1 MGTMNFLLPAGLSAE
16 AARELERACVA
27 GDPDNMP
34 WPTKVQIEPTRLV
47 VRRDVDESGYLVVPW
62 ETDGA
67 GRLMGTT
74 ATLMERDHPYHL
86 QVELARGKVNQL
98 RCQASDWQ
106 AGGLQLSPA
115 LEDQIR
121 VVSLELG
128 QALNES
134 SPEQAA
140 QQAQKVLKGSY
151 DAAEQLAR
159 AYIDQ
164 VFRVRHEREQHLPT
178 ALGCRLLAPLT
189 KESMS
194 VVSKSCNSVC
204 LPFIWSLT
212 EATEGTYCWQHVD
225 ALLDWAEQEGLA
237 ITGGPLVD
245 FSSVQMPA
253 WLWLWERDLTS
264 LAKFMCGYVAA
275 VLKRYRKR
283 IRRWQLTSA
292 SNSAAI
298 LSLGEEELLW
308 LTVKLAQ
315 TARQVDP
322 GLELIVGVA
331 QPWGEYMALEDRTH
345 SPFIFADT
353 LIRSELNLAALDVE
367 IVMGATPRAS
377 YCRDLLET
385 SRMLDLYALLGV
397 PLRVTLGYPSSSAAD
412 PKADPELRV
421 AAGRWHQGFSPET
434 QEQWVGSFGALTLC
448 KPYVQAVHW
457 THLADAEFH
466 QFPNSGLFDVT
477 GNPKPALR
485 KLRQL
490 REQHLQ

>member
-16 AARELERACVA
+16 AVRELERACVA
-27 GDPDNMP
+27 GGPDNMP
-34 WPTKVQIEPTRLV
+34 WPTKVQIEPTRLI
-47 VRRDVDESGYLVVPW
+47 VRRDVDESGYLMVPW

-67 GRLMGTT
+67 GRLMGAT
-74 ATLMERDHPYHL
+74 ATLMERDTPYHL

-106 AGGLQLSPA
+106 AGGLILSPA
-115 LEDQIR
+115 LEEQIR
-121 VVSLELG
+121 SVSLQLG

-134 SPEQAA
+134 SSEQAA
-140 QQAQKVLKGSY
+140 RLAQKVLKGSY
-151 DAAEQLAR
+151 DAAEHLAR
-159 AYIDQ
+159 AYIEQ
-164 VFRVRHEREQHLPT
+164 VFHVRHEREPRLAT
-178 ALGCRLLAPLT
+178 ALGCRLLAPLGR
-189 KESMS
+189 ESMPG
-194 VVSKSCNSVC
+194 VAKCFNSVC
-204 LPFIWSLT
+204 LPFIWSLIET
-212 EATEGTYCWQHVD
+212 TEGVYRWEQVD

-237 ITGGPLVD
+237 VTGGPLVD
-245 FSSVQMPA
+245 FSSIQMPD
-253 WLWLWERDLTS
+253 WLWLWERDLNS
-264 LAKFMCGYVAA
+264 LAKFMCGYVTT

-292 SNSAAI
+292 SNSAVI

-315 TARQVDP
+315 TARQIDP

-353 LIRSELNLAALDVE
+353 LIRSELNLAALDIEV
-367 IVMGATPRAS
+367 VMAAAPRAS

-385 SRMLDLYALLGV
+385 SRLLDLYALLGV

-421 AAGRWHQGFSPET
+421 AAGRWHHGFTPET
-434 QEQWVGSFGALTLC
+434 QEQWAASFGALALC
-448 KPYVQAVHW
+448 KPYVQAMHW
-457 THLADAEFH
+457 THLADAGFH
-466 QFPNSGLFDVT
+466 QFPHAGLIDASG
-477 GNPKPALR
+477 NAKPALR

>member
-1 MGTMNFLLPAGLSAE
+1 
-16 AARELERACVA
+16 
-27 GDPDNMP
+27 
-34 WPTKVQIEPTRLV
+34 
-47 VRRDVDESGYLVVPW
+47 
-62 ETDGA
+62 
-67 GRLMGTT
+67 
-74 ATLMERDHPYHL
+74 MERGLPYHL

-106 AGGLQLSPA
+106 AGGLQLSAA
-115 LEDQIR
+115 LEEQIR
-121 VVSLELG
+121 TVSLQLG
-128 QALNES
+128 HALNES
-134 SPEQAA
+134 SADQAA

-151 DAAEQLAR
+151 HAAEQLAQ
-159 AYIDQ
+159 AYVNQ
-164 VFRVRHEREQHLPT
+164 VFRVRHEREPRLPT
-178 ALGCRLLAPLT
+178 ALGCRLLAPLDT
-189 KESMS
+189 ENAEA
-194 VVSKSCNSVC
+194 VAQSCNSIC
-204 LPFIWSLT
+204 LPFVWSMI
-212 EATEGTYCWQHVD
+212 EATEGNYRWQHID
-225 ALLDWAEQEGLA
+225 ALLDWAEQKELA

-245 FSSVQMPA
+245 FSSAQMPD
-253 WLWLWERDLTS
+253 WLWLWERDLAS

-322 GLELIVGVA
+322 GLELMVGVS

-367 IVMGATPRAS
+367 VVMGATPRAS
-377 YCRDLLET
+377 YCRDMLET

-397 PLRVTLGYPSSSAAD
+397 PLRVTLGYPSSSATD
-412 PKADPELRV
+412 LKADPELRL
-421 AAGRWHQGFSPET
+421 AAGRWHRGFSPET
-434 QEQWVGSFGALTLC
+434 QEEWAEAFTALALC

-457 THLADAEFH
+457 THLTDGEFH
-466 QFPNSGLFDVT
+466 QFPNSGLVNAV
-477 GNPKPALR
+477 GVAKPALR
-485 KLRQL
+485 KLGQL